1 MVLFE
6 MLGSTPQPKRSGWAV
21 FDRPRELQAVHRG
34 DGIPA
39 GCCGAVSRSKHGRS
53 RCPVASNAMS
63 IFFSYAPAWVLAAYW
78 VAVVVT
84 VAYIWWKL
92 ANRRYLFSPYTIV
105 VFTFAF
111 ALLVVAPFQYND
123 IAWQVLS
130 RPSAGPF
137 FPYLDLSIGVNASGF
152 ALIILAMWLFESRT
166 KERRTPPLVPK
177 PPLIAISTVTLA
189 LLAGIIIFLLCLV
202 AVRTIPLFGDRT
214 VFNSALSLRPVY
226 NFANY
231 LILFTS
237 SVVIVWSFIARS
249 GRYTLL
255 IIAGLVCMLFT
266 GGRTSFL
273 SAVELILVMWVYGR
287 YRHRAFHGT
296 GVILAL
302 LAGVA
307 LLGLFLASFRTGGEF
322 DPSNAINVAL
332 YGNTFSDVRDGAYI
346 ASAWDRLFATETLGG
361 NTYLAGLMSF
371 IPSSVSD
378 FRETW
383 SWGYFTT
390 NSLFGF
396 TDHYGFRGGWSL
408 ELFMNFGVPGV
419 IAGAIA
425 CGWLLGRLE
434 AMFYTGAVLDRA
446 RWYPNAYLWS
456 WLAYGVFTVLIASSA
471 TYNLYSLILVIVLL
485 WVMSMLRM
493 GLHKALGVQ
502 HRVAFDES
510 RPMWGYAD
518 EQRDRTLV

>member
-1 MVLFE
+1 
-6 MLGSTPQPKRSGWAV
+6 
-21 FDRPRELQAVHRG
+21 
-34 DGIPA
+34 
-39 GCCGAVSRSKHGRS
+39 
-53 RCPVASNAMS
+53 MS

-78 VAVVVT
+78 VAVTVT
-84 VAYIWWKL
+84 VLYAWWKL
-92 ANRRYLFSPYTIV
+92 AKRRYLFSPYTIV

-123 IAWQVLS
+123 AAWQVLN
-130 RPSAGPF
+130 RPTALPY
-137 FPYLDLSIGVNASGF
+137 FPYLDLSIGVNAFGF
-152 ALIILAMWLFESRT
+152 ALI
-166 KERRTPPLVPK
+166 VPK
-177 PPLIAISTVTLA
+177 PPLIAISTVALA
-189 LLAGIIIFLLCLV
+189 LLAGIVIFLGCLV
-202 AVRTIPLFGDRT
+202 IVRTIPLFGDRT

-231 LILFTS
+231 LILFTT
-237 SVVIVWSFIARS
+237 SVVIVWSFISRS
-249 GRYTLL
+249 GRYVLL
-255 IIAGLVCMLFT
+255 IVAGLVCMLFT

-273 SAVELILVMWVYGR
+273 SALELIVIMWVYGR
-287 YRHRAFHGT
+287 FRARAFRGT
-296 GVILAL
+296 GVIVGL
-302 LAGVA
+302 LAGLA

-322 DPSNAINVAL
+322 DPSNAVDVAL

-346 ASAWDRLFATETLGG
+346 ASAWDRLFATESLGG

-408 ELFMNFGVPGV
+408 ELFMNFGVAGV
-419 IAGAIA
+419 IIGALA

-434 AMFYTGAVLDRA
+434 SMFHVGVVLDRA

-456 WLAYGVFTVLIASSA
+456 WLGYGVFTVLIASSA
-471 TYNLYSLILVIVLL
+471 TYNLYSLILVIALL
-485 WVMSMLRM
+485 WVMSMVRR
-493 GLHKALGVQ
+493 GIHKALGIT
-502 HRVAFDES
+502 HRETFDTS
-510 RPMWGYAD
+510 RPMSGYAD
-518 EQRDRTLV
+518 DRKQPALV